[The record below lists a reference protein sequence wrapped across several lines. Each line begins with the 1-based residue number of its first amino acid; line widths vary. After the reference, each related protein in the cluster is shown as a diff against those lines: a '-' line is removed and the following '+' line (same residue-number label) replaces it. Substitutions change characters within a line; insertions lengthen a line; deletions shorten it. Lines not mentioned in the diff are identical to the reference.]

1 MADSTGFLRLIAR
14 WAKPGGHA
22 LVEVPNWGSVH
33 RRAGGDAW
41 IGLRPLEHIGHYD
54 PRTLRDTMA
63 RAGLEPVE
71 VSTMGFLWEEQTFDQ
86 VLADL
91 GLTRATRALA
101 ALSHPAPVGDHAV
114 AVPRPPHWRPTP
126 PLPRPPHAPQ
136 LGQA

>member
-14 WAKPGGHA
+14 WAKPGGHV

-63 RAGLEPVE
+63 RAGLEPAE
-71 VSTMGFLWEEQTFDQ
+71 VPTTGFLWEEQPLDQ
-86 VLADL
+86 GPAER
-91 GLTRATRALA
+91 GLPQIGRAA
-101 ALSHPAPVGDHAV
+101 
-114 AVPRPPHWRPTP
+114 WR
-126 PLPRPPHAPQ
+126 
-136 LGQA
+136 GKGW